1 MRPAPAGASLARASD
16 AQQRRL
22 AAAWRS
28 GALSRLAAAKRAIDL
43 VVGIPLLLVSLPV
56 QIVLCA
62 VSAAALRTWPLFVQL
77 RPGRDGRLFRII
89 KIRTLP
95 RTVPAYGHKTDLA
108 AQMRTAPAICRLLR
122 RTHLDE
128 LPQLALVPLGRMSL
142 VGPRPSQPLEFE
154 HIGDTFEWMRTAVRP
169 GCTGLWQIG
178 AAHDGSLDAAPEYD
192 TVYLERASV
201 RLDLWI
207 LCRTVL
213 FMLRLVPAVTIAQV
227 PSWTLRG
234 RAAYGGPES
243 EPPPGWDGATDVG

>member
-1 MRPAPAGASLARASD
+1 MRPASAGTSTARASD
-16 AQQRRL
+16 VQQRRL

-28 GALSRLAAAKRAIDL
+28 GQLSRLAAAKRTIDL
-43 VVGIPLLLVSLPV
+43 VVGIPLLVLSLPV
-56 QIVLCA
+56 QVLLCA
-62 VSAAALRTWPLFVQL
+62 ASAAALRTWPLFVQT
-77 RPGRDGRLFRII
+77 RPGRDGRPFRII

-108 AQMRTAPAICRLLR
+108 DQMRAAPAVCRLLR

-192 TVYLERASV
+192 TVYLARASV

-213 FMLRLVPAVTIAQV
+213 FMVRLVPAVTIDRV
-227 PSWTLRG
+227 PTWTLRG
-234 RAAYGGPES
+234 RAMRAGPES
-243 EPPPGWDGATDVG
+243 EPTPGWDSATDLG